1 MPYMIVGIVIL
12 PPNTSSYVH
21 GITASLSFHVVDPS
35 GLFSEVFLPSPS
47 GSVKIK
53 KRSKNELNG
62 LI

>member
-35 GLFSEVFLPSPS
+35 GLFSEVFFAESLWVS
-47 GSVKIK
+47 
-53 KRSKNELNG
+53 
-62 LI
+62 